1 MKIRALITLVIG
13 KNKEIL
19 PGNICDVSE
28 TEANRLIA
36 LGFAEKLNSSVRL
49 ILSEPDEIT
58 EVGFVN
64 AHSGTHRA
72 KIRISDAPDLKIGNK
87 IGMDGKIYAVRSEP
101 VKDIHNLIWSCD
113 LVCV

>member
-36 LGFAEKLNSSVRL
+36 LGFAEKLIKGSAANSS
-49 ILSEPDEIT
+49 
-58 EVGFVN
+58 
-64 AHSGTHRA
+64 
-72 KIRISDAPDLKIGNK
+72 SDLG
-87 IGMDGKIYAVRSEP
+87 
-101 VKDIHNLIWSCD
+101 
-113 LVCV
+113 

>member
-36 LGFAEKLNSSVRL
+36 LGFAEKLTKGSTNSSAD
-49 ILSEPDEIT
+49 SGKNQTENKENDGNPDENGGGQSIQP
-58 EVGFVN
+58 
-64 AHSGTHRA
+64 AGT
-72 KIRISDAPDLKIGNK
+72 
-87 IGMDGKIYAVRSEP
+87 DG
-101 VKDIHNLIWSCD
+101 DIQK
-113 LVCV
+113 

>member
-36 LGFAEKLNSSVRL
+36 LGFAEKLTKGSANSS
-49 ILSEPDEIT
+49 SDSGKKQAENKENDGKPDENGNGQS
-58 EVGFVN
+58 VQS
-64 AHSGTHRA
+64 AGT
-72 KIRISDAPDLKIGNK
+72 G
-87 IGMDGKIYAVRSEP
+87 G
-101 VKDIHNLIWSCD
+101 DIQK
-113 LVCV
+113 

>member
-36 LGFAEKLNSSVRL
+36 LGFAEKLTKGSAANSS
-49 ILSEPDEIT
+49 SDSGKKQAEKNDGKPDENGNGQS
-58 EVGFVN
+58 VQP
-64 AHSGTHRA
+64 AGT
-72 KIRISDAPDLKIGNK
+72 G
-87 IGMDGKIYAVRSEP
+87 G
-101 VKDIHNLIWSCD
+101 DIQK
-113 LVCV
+113 

>member
-36 LGFAEKLNSSVRL
+36 LGFAEKLTKGSTNSS
-49 ILSEPDEIT
+49 SDSGKKQTENKENDDKPDENGGGQSIQP
-58 EVGFVN
+58 
-64 AHSGTHRA
+64 AGT
-72 KIRISDAPDLKIGNK
+72 
-87 IGMDGKIYAVRSEP
+87 DG
-101 VKDIHNLIWSCD
+101 DIQK
-113 LVCV
+113 

>member
-36 LGFAEKLNSSVRL
+36 LGFAEKLTKGSANSS
-49 ILSEPDEIT
+49 SDAGKKQAENKENDGKPDE
-58 EVGFVN
+58 N
-64 AHSGTHRA
+64 
-72 KIRISDAPDLKIGNK
+72 GN
-87 IGMDGKIYAVRSEP
+87 GQSVQSAGAGG
-101 VKDIHNLIWSCD
+101 DIQK
-113 LVCV
+113 